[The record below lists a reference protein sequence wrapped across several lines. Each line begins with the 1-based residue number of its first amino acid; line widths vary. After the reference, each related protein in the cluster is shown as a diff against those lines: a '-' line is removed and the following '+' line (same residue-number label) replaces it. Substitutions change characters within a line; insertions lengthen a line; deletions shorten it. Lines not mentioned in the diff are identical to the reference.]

1 LQAVVSNYFV
11 RASEMKIHFPEV
23 VWKGPNE
30 PPATV
35 FATRD
40 CYPLQSEEFRTS
52 VDRKLDSIISRKKNQ
67 INCGS
72 VFIYSFEKLKG
83 YNLNAAHHK
92 LGLVYCDTMMEHANE
107 GQLNHVESPKRIS
120 AIFERHQEFDL
131 IKRCH
136 ILQVELLMFYFLVPA
151 LTNFLFS
158 PVKFKKK
165 S

>member
-1 LQAVVSNYFV
+1 
-11 RASEMKIHFPEV
+11 MKIHFPEV

-40 CYPLQSEEFRTS
+40 CYPLQSDEFRNS
-52 VDRKLDSIISRKKNQ
+52 VNRRLDSIIGRKQRLNKTRQ
-67 INCGS
+67 RVYLIA
-72 VFIYSFEKLKG
+72 ILG
-83 YNLNAAHHK
+83 YNLNAAPHK

-107 GQLNHVESPKRIS
+107 SQLNHVESPKRIS

-136 ILQVELLMFYFLVPA
+136 ILQVY
-151 LTNFLFS
+151 NFRFS
-158 PVKFKKK
+158 AAK
-165 S
+165 